1 MLLIFDCDGVLVDSE
16 VLACRID
23 AEVLTRLGI
32 PYTADEIMAQF
43 VGGSLKDMMARI
55 EADRG
60 CRLPADFA
68 AELNRALFARF
79 ETDLR
84 PIAGVREAVLS
95 LAMPRCVASS
105 SSPDRI
111 ALSLRV
117 TGLDDLFDRTFSAAQ
132 VPRGKPAP
140 DLFLHAAAQMGQ
152 VPGDCVVIEDS
163 LFGVQAARQAGMRV
177 IGFTGG
183 GHCPDRPCGA
193 FGGSWRPPDYRSH
206 GGPAGGDPR
215 SAFGY
220 SLGPPVPGLDDRSD
234 SCTMTSLIDVRM
246 ISGALV
252 R

>member
-43 VGGSLKDMMARI
+43 VGTSLKDMMARV

-60 CRLPADFA
+60 CMLPPDFA
-68 AELNRALFARF
+68 AVLNRALFARF
-79 ETDLR
+79 ETDLK
-84 PIAGVREAVLS
+84 PIAGVREAILS
-95 LAMPRCVASS
+95 LATPRCVASS

-117 TGLDDLFDRTFSAAQ
+117 TELNDLFDHAFSASE

-140 DLFLHAAAQMGQ
+140 DLFLHAAAQMGH
-152 VPGDCVVIEDS
+152 PPDACVVIEDS
-163 LFGVQAARQAGMRV
+163 LFGVQAARNAGMRV

-183 GHCPDRPCGA
+183 GHCADGHAALLERAGAHRIIDRMA
-193 FGGSWRPPDYRSH
+193 DM
-206 GGPAGGDPR
+206 PAAILDLQPATASDPR
-215 SAFGY
+215 LQLSTTAAIRA
-220 SLGPPVPGLDDRSD
+220 PWDR
-234 SCTMTSLIDVRM
+234 
-246 ISGALV
+246 
-252 R
+252 